1 LASLVARSWQYQEP
15 FSLDNRNAV
24 KGKNNL
30 EKQGFRINVS

>member
-1 LASLVARSWQYQEP
+1 LASLVAESWQYQGAFIP
-15 FSLDNRNAV
+15 DNRNAV